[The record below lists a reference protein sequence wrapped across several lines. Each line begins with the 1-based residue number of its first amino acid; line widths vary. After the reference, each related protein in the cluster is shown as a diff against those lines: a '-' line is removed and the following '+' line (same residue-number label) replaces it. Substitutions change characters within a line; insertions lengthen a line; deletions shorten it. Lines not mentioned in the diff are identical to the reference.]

1 MPVETLSRKSPSI
14 ARRALARWR
23 LDLAAITLGVV
34 AGAVVMLLWRGGSET
49 LSDTA
54 LSESTAVETKSA
66 PFPEEPR
73 NDPEVFR
80 RQAWDRIARHLPA
93 ADQASAAEIE
103 SSLRPISDF
112 FDEKQP
118 GIRKFAK
125 ATLSLRGKWAFIKSK
140 LPTREAAEHLDYL
153 DRKFSEHVFEPGE
166 LKMVIERA
174 VKDYLKS
181 LDAIENKLLVDSRAD
196 IAELDAQAGE
206 WLPFS
211 AGDKLFAAAYR
222 QMIDE
227 ILADVSRETK
237 LTAGR
242 ETVSLIG
249 GEVAAIIAVRVGV
262 AVATK
267 LGIDAGILGTG
278 AASSWATLGVGL
290 AAAIVVDLTVEW
302 VMKAAGYDPVTAVA
316 SKVESTLDHVRT
328 LIIDGDPE
336 AFDDYHQLRRL
347 AETDSDKR
355 VRTKCAEAVRV
366 IEQSGRL
373 GLRHELWRVHHDRAR
388 IREAALRRMVLDAET
403 TQ

>member
-1 MPVETLSRKSPSI
+1 MPVETLLRKSPSI
-14 ARRALARWR
+14 AHRAFARWR
-23 LDLAAITLGVV
+23 LDLAALTLGVI
-34 AGAVVMLLWRGGSET
+34 AGSVVMLLWRGGGET
-49 LSDTA
+49 TIDSTQGETTA
-54 LSESTAVETKSA
+54 IAKNDA
-66 PFPEEPR
+66 PAPEEPQF
-73 NDPEVFR
+73 DSEVLR
-80 RQAWDRIARHLPA
+80 RQAWDRIARRLPA
-93 ADQASAAEIE
+93 ADQASAGEIE
-103 SSLRPISDF
+103 QALRPIGEF
-112 FDEKQP
+112 FDERQP
-118 GIRKFAK
+118 GVRGFAK

-166 LKMVIERA
+166 LKKVIEQA
-174 VKDYLKS
+174 VKDYFKS
-181 LDAIENKLLVDSRAD
+181 LDAIENKLLVESRAE
-196 IAELDAQAGE
+196 IAELDTRAGE

-211 AGDKLFAAAYR
+211 AGDKLFAAEYR

-227 ILADVSRETK
+227 IVTDVSRETK

-249 GEVAAIIAVRVGV
+249 GEVAAVIAMRVGV

-278 AASSWATLGVGL
+278 AASSWATLGLGL

-302 VMKAAGYDPVTAVA
+302 AMKVAGHDPVTAVA
-316 SKVESTLDHVRT
+316 SKVESTLDQVRT

-347 AETDSDKR
+347 AEIDSDER
-355 VRTKCAEAVRV
+355 VRARCAEAVRV

-373 GLRHELWRVHHDRAR
+373 GLRHELWRVHHERAR
-388 IREAALRRMVLDAET
+388 LREAALRRMVLDAEAN
-403 TQ
+403 Q